1 MYQREIVAGVGV
13 RVGSVDSVDGV
24 ERVESSSFLAPS
36 LCGENWGL
44 TLDNS
49 CMQSP

>member
-1 MYQREIVAGVGV
+1 MYQKEIVVGVGV

-24 ERVESSSFLAPS
+24 ERVESSSYLVLS
-36 LCGENWGL
+36 VCGENWGL
-44 TLDNS
+44 TLGNP